1 MHCFKTHIRSTLP
14 RDILYELASVGDL
27 PLPQPSPQGG
37 TKRERDSDSPTQVSR
52 PVSTPDESPRTIAGT
67 RQIARERHSHS
78 QSQQSS
84 QQRPPP
90 SQPSQS
96 YNLPV
101 YSNDLG
107 RLPLHGQAK
116 FPVTSPTSTSSSS
129 MHLSNMWSSSLSSG
143 PQQPAPAPITGHTFT
158 HCDAYSIDNLYLDQ
172 ISNPFGNF
180 SAQQTHK
187 SIGHSYGSQEA
198 ANDLQAFMDAS
209 VASGVEPSM
218 MQTHEMLD
226 VDPDTIAMWSSA
238 PTGFECVFLH

>member
-1 MHCFKTHIRSTLP
+1 MDCLRTRIRSAFP

-27 PLPQPSPQGG
+27 PLPQTSPQGG
-37 TKRERDSDSPTQVSR
+37 TKRVRDSDSPTRVSW
-52 PVSTPDESPRTIAGT
+52 PMSTPEECPRTIAGT
-67 RQIARERHSHS
+67 RRIARETRSHS

-84 QQRPPP
+84 QQRSPP
-90 SQPSQS
+90 SQSSQS

-107 RLPLHGQAK
+107 RLPLHGQAN
-116 FPVTSPTSTSSSS
+116 FPVTAPTSTSSSS

-143 PQQPAPAPITGHTFT
+143 PQQPVPAPITGHTFA
-158 HCDAYSIDNLYLDQ
+158 HPIDKLYLDQ

-180 SAQQTHK
+180 SSQHTHN
-187 SIGHSYGSQEA
+187 STGHGSGGQAA
-198 ANDLQAFMDAS
+198 ANDLQAFVDAS

-238 PTGFECVFLH
+238 PTGFECVFFYIDFF